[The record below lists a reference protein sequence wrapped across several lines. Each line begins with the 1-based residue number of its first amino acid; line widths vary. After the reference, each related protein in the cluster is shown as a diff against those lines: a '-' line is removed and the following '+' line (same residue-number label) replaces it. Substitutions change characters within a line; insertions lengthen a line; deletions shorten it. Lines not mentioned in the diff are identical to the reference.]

1 MVFAHFTYHFIGRRA
16 SFWPISGWNFWPTM
30 VRNTYAVGIR
40 NSYGTIAWGD
50 WERCKVMLT
59 IDFDNDYIKV
69 YSDKEQ
75 NYVIIDTSDPYRD
88 KSGGSNID
96 CTAIDE
102 EGIECTVRLRV
113 QRDGTAQLYAFYN
126 DVAWVYSG
134 LERV

>member
-1 MVFAHFTYHFIGRRA
+1 MKKFIITLVFAFVCMSSFAQTYRFRA
-16 SFWPISGWNFWPTM
+16 NEL
-30 VRNTYAVGIR
+30 AVGIR

-69 YSDKEQ
+69 YSGKEQ
-75 NYVIIDTSDPYRD
+75 NYVIIDTSDPYQD

-134 LERV
+134 LNRM